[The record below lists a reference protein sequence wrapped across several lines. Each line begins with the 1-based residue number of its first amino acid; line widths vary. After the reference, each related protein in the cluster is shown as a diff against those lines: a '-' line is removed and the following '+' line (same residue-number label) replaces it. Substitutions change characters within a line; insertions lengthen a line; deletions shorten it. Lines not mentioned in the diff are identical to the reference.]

1 MATRPTHKI
10 NAEGKILGRLAVEV
24 SNLLRGKDKTEFTPQ
39 HDIGDQVVVYN
50 TAQIKVTGRKLETKK
65 YYRHS
70 GYIGNLKTTSLKD
83 MKLGD
88 ALRLAVRGMLPKNKL
103 RERWL
108 KRLKIYEV
116 EVPQR
121 AKEMS
126 VKEDNKS

>member
-1 MATRPTHKI
+1 MASRPTHKI

-50 TAQIKVTGRKLETKK
+50 SSQIKVTGRKLENKR

-70 GYIGNLKTTSLKD
+70 GYIGNLKTTPLKD
-83 MKLGD
+83 MNLGE
-88 ALRLAVRGMLPKNKL
+88 AFRLAVRGMLPKNKL
-103 RERWL
+103 RDHWL
-108 KRLKIYEV
+108 KRLKIYDA

-121 AKEMS
+121 PKATQT
-126 VKEDNKS
+126 KEDK